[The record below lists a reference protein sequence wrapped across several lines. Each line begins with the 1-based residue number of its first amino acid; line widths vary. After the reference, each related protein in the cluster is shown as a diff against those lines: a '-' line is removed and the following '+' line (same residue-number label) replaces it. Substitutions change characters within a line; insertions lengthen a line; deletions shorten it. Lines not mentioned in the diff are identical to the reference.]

1 MAETSYDGALLTE
14 LAIKFK
20 AWIPVCKESRMP
32 EYVIETRDLS
42 VYYGRH
48 RGILNVNLR
57 IEKGE
62 VFGFLGPN
70 GAGKTTTQRVLM
82 DVIRPTAGEAHM
94 FGKDC
99 QKEGVAARD
108 SVGYLPGELSLYDNL
123 VAAQFFKMY
132 FSLQK
137 NNTDPGYWQVLSERL
152 ELDTSRKIREYSR
165 GNKQKVGVV
174 AAFMNKPDLL
184 ILDEPTTGLD
194 PLVQQ
199 TVMEL
204 VREANQDGATVF
216 FSSHILPEVQAVCD
230 RVGIIREGQ
239 LVATERV
246 GDLTTQHFKRLRIKF
261 ATPPPAETFTFDGV
275 SVISSYED
283 EITLEIYEHLDRVM
297 EIAVPFGIIDLETIP
312 VTLEE
317 IFLAYYGKGN
327 GGSHA

>member
-1 MAETSYDGALLTE
+1 MTDYA
-14 LAIKFK
+14 
-20 AWIPVCKESRMP
+20 
-32 EYVIETRDLS
+32 IETNGLS

-48 RGILNVNLR
+48 RGILNVDLR
-57 IEKGE
+57 VEQGE

-82 DVIRPTAGEAHM
+82 DVIRPTAGEARI

-99 QKEGVAARD
+99 QKESVSARR
-108 SVGYLPGELSLYDNL
+108 SVGYLPGELSLYENL
-123 VAAQFFKMY
+123 TARRFFKMY
-132 FSLQK
+132 YSLQK
-137 NNTDPGYWQVLSERL
+137 SKAAPGYWQTLADRL
-152 ELDTSRKIREYSR
+152 DLDTSRKVREYSR

-174 AAFMNKPDLL
+174 AAFMNRPDLL

-204 VREANQDGATVF
+204 VREANRAGATVF

-230 RVGIIREGQ
+230 RVGIIRDGQ

-246 GDLTTQHFKRLRIKF
+246 EALTKQQFKRIRFSF
-261 ATPPPAETFTFDGV
+261 ATQPPADAFAQYEVTETAR
-275 SVISSYED
+275 D
-283 EITLEIYEHLDRVM
+283 EQWITLEIRDRRLDKVM
-297 EIAVPFGIIDLETIP
+297 ETAVSYGVVDVETIP
-312 VTLEE
+312 VSLEE

-327 GGSHA
+327 GGRNA